1 MKRGKSEKKV
11 GGRGGMP
18 AVFAVQDEGYVARGV
33 IAVDGLPLV
42 VYRIALPRFA
52 AEEGAGA
59 RANDPLRKKGWG
71 RASARMDAFY
81 RRIAEGI
88 WQGCEERLF
97 PFVRRAYEGSDDPLK
112 RFRFSRYT
120 LTADFT
126 VTAQG
131 GVVCVERRAILSR
144 RGKTLCLREWRE
156 CFSEGSGRV
165 LMGRLATL
173 SGRMKPKKGL
183 RDTLTGVISRH
194 TGTHFQKRSGFSKET
209 YSASVTPDGLPPSH
223 RGEGI

>member
-11 GGRGGMP
+11 GERAGMP
-18 AVFAVQDEGYVARGV
+18 AVFAAQDEGYVARGV

-52 AEEGAGA
+52 AEDGAGA
-59 RANDPLRKKGWG
+59 RAKDPLRKKRRG
-71 RASARMDAFY
+71 RASVRMDAFY

-126 VTAQG
+126 VTVQG
-131 GVVCVERRAILSR
+131 GVVCVERRAFLSR

-156 CFSEGSGRV
+156 CFSEGSERV
-165 LMGRLATL
+165 LMGKLTAL
-173 SGRMKPKKGL
+173 SGQVKPKKGL

-194 TGTHFQKRSGFSKET
+194 TGTHFQEKSGFSEEMGT
-209 YSASVTPDGLPPSH
+209 ASVTPDSLPPSP